1 MYSHNFMEV
10 KVNER
15 DKELLLLA
23 ESFDRMK
30 AQNENLKEKLG
41 SQEFEMGS
49 LFKCIEHLRQQLVTF
64 TEIAQPDP
72 TLKYKPHEH
81 IMELYKNSQEMMNKL
96 KLDQMIEVKKDLI
109 DFQGEKTALQTQI
122 SVVDRKIKTLS
133 KYYSKEMS

>member
-1 MYSHNFMEV
+1 LEIENIRVETHNKKLQQEVTHLNERIKELEAKRKENMYSHNFMEV

-49 LFKCIEHLRQQLVTF
+49 LFKCIEHLRQ
-64 TEIAQPDP
+64 
-72 TLKYKPHEH
+72 
-81 IMELYKNSQEMMNKL
+81 
-96 KLDQMIEVKKDLI
+96 
-109 DFQGEKTALQTQI
+109 
-122 SVVDRKIKTLS
+122 
-133 KYYSKEMS
+133 